1 MDTKN
6 KNYETPPVQAG
17 SITFGEIEAEILP
30 FENKMFE
37 FDRINEH
44 LRGNP
49 AARSHVVPNALISSC
64 SECCME
70 KINGQP
76 NILGK
81 LFRASRKG
89 KGCSQCPVA
98 IASENLPAR
107 RADGRYIRNRNG
119 RILSEADIVRMAEDG
134 EK

>member
-1 MDTKN
+1 MNTKN

-49 AARSHVVPNALISSC
+49 AARSHVIPNALVSSC

-89 KGCSQCPVA
+89 KGCRFCPVSMA
-98 IASENLPAR
+98 YLIARL
-107 RADGRYIRNRNG
+107 
-119 RILSEADIVRMAEDG
+119 
-134 EK
+134 

>member
-44 LRGNP
+44 LRRNP
-49 AARSHVVPNALISSC
+49 AARSHVIPNALVSSC
-64 SECCME
+64 SECCMK

-89 KGCSQCPVA
+89 KGCRFCPVSM
-98 IASENLPAR
+98 ASEKLPAR
-107 RADGRYIRNRNG
+107 RGNGQYIRDKHG
-119 RILSEADIVRMAEDG
+119 RILSEADIVRIAEDG